1 MNTTAVIRNWGKN
14 QRQGGDVL
22 KPFFHFDTE
31 EARQSLLA
39 RARNVALWAIQQY
52 EVDWN
57 CLRFI
62 QLSDTITYKIETNTM
77 GNYLLRIHSE
87 RVNKEEIISEI
98 MFLNEI
104 RKIEDLIAPEGVISR
119 NGSYVLEC
127 ETEDGYRNP
136 CVSIMR
142 WVEGEHWRG
151 EFTDSHVFN
160 IGVMMGKLH
169 EVSSSLDAPYN
180 FVRPHWGI
188 PSFRQEVT
196 KLEHYYPRFLSGGSW
211 ILYQKAIEKIIHQL
225 GSMQRDARNYGLIHA
240 DLHSG
245 NIVFNNTLPYP
256 IDFGRCGYGYFL
268 YDMAAA
274 LLELYPKHRWLLIQG
289 YESIIKL
296 DKDYIRD
303 LECFFI
309 MFMIENYCHHSSDV
323 RETPSLIEEQK
334 YALAYITEYINDKPF
349 LFKVIEPI
357 VPEEL

>member
-1 MNTTAVIRNWGKN
+1 MNL
-14 QRQGGDVL
+14 L
-22 KPFFHFDTE
+22 KPFFHFDTDE
-31 EARQSLLA
+31 TRQSLLA

-52 EVDWN
+52 ELDWN
-57 CLRFI
+57 CIRFI

-98 MFLNEI
+98 VYLNEL
-104 RKIEDLIAPEGVISR
+104 RKIEDIIVPEGIVNR
-119 NGSYVLEC
+119 YGSYVLEC

-136 CVSIMR
+136 CVSIMK
-142 WVEGEHWRG
+142 WVEGDHWRG

-169 EVSSSLDAPYN
+169 VASASHDVPHN

-188 PSFRQEVT
+188 TSFRQEIS

-211 ILYQKAIEKIIHQL
+211 RLYQKAIDMIIHQL
-225 GSMQRDARNYGLIHA
+225 DSMQRDALNYGLIHA

-245 NIVFNNTLPYP
+245 NIVFNNGLPYP
-256 IDFGRCGYGYFL
+256 IDFGRCGYGYYL

-289 YESIIKL
+289 YESIVKL
-296 DKDYIRD
+296 EKHYIRD

-323 RETPSLIEEQK
+323 RETPGLIEEQK
-334 YALAYITEYINDKPF
+334 YALAYITEYINDKSF

-357 VPEEL
+357 IPEEL